1 MGDAA
6 RRFRKKLAI
15 PAWLRR
21 IGASR
26 FGSTRSI
33 DSSSSVTV
41 SLDASSARSAFFT
54 HERAGHQPVEI
65 HVELGLLPNT
75 DVAIE
80 VPGLGSSSLLLMV
93 VVVIAATATSSR
105 ISRIEHATA

>member
-1 MGDAA
+1 M
-6 RRFRKKLAI
+6 
-15 PAWLRR
+15 
-21 IGASR
+21 
-26 FGSTRSI
+26 
-33 DSSSSVTV
+33 
-41 SLDASSARSAFFT
+41 
-54 HERAGHQPVEI
+54 
-65 HVELGLLPNT
+65 ELGLLPNT